1 MNKTQ
6 ESVKSKSLKTK
17 YIAKRTEI
25 DEALFGIKPNRPTR
39 NDEEFKKVTE
49 MVKQKNYNHR

>member
-6 ESVKSKSLKTK
+6 ESVKSKSLRNK
-17 YIAKRTEI
+17 YVAKRTEI

-39 NDEEFKKVTE
+39 NEEEFQKV
-49 MVKQKNYNHR
+49 N

>member
-6 ESVKSKSLKTK
+6 ESIKSRSLKTK

-25 DEALFGIKPNRPTR
+25 DEALFGIRPNKPAR
-39 NDEEFKKVTE
+39 NEEEFKKVTE
-49 MVKQKNYNHR
+49 MVKQKNYKHP